1 MINFNPIRTMGAF
14 AILGLAACST
24 SYQASNMGG
33 EVDNLYFMASDA
45 RIATEYAVS
54 NNNPENFKEIEQIRD
69 IDGDV
74 ENFSAKNVNPEYI
87 AKYQSSAAPAAEE
100 ATVYF
105 DDSQT
110 GTELGTGDPNIN
122 AYDNYT
128 GANGSG
134 SVTNNNFFMSPM
146 MGFGMSP
153 MMGSMYNPYFGSG
166 FGSMGFY
173 DPFYSGFGFNPGF
186 GFRPGF
192 NLSLGMGFGFGNPY
206 FRRGFGM
213 YDPFMNYGYGY
224 RPGFGGLYGGG
235 FGYYPT
241 TVIVMP
247 GGNEANR
254 RQVVQGARPY
264 RSSSLANAN
273 TSSRSRSI
281 ASPTSSRA
289 SARRDALSN
298 NSSAVSRNRSSS
310 TNNSFSRS
318 QNDFYNSASAA
329 PSRRNINSP
338 VMNRSGNT
346 STRSSYG
353 TTNSSRTYRSSAPS
367 NSNSRSRNYNS
378 SSNSRSQYSAPSSN
392 SRSSS
397 PSYNRSRST
406 RTTTPSY
413 QRSTT
418 PSRSSTYSAPS
429 RSSSSYSAPRSS
441 GSSSRSTGGS
451 SSGSRRGN

>member
-110 GTELGTGDPNIN
+110 GTDLGTGDPNIN

-235 FGYYPT
+235 FGYPT

-310 TNNSFSRS
+310 TSNSFSRS

-353 TTNSSRTYRSSAPS
+353 TTNSSRTYRSSAP
-367 NSNSRSRNYNS
+367 SNSRSRNYNS

>member
-298 NSSAVSRNRSSS
+298 NSSAVSRNRSSATS
-310 TNNSFSRS
+310 NSFSRS

-353 TTNSSRTYRSSAPS
+353 TTNSSRTYRSSAP
-367 NSNSRSRNYNS
+367 SNSRSRNYNS

>member
-1 MINFNPIRTMGAF
+1 MINFNPIRTISAF

-24 SYQASNMGG
+24 GYQASNMGG
-33 EVDNLYFMASDA
+33 EVDNLYFMASDS
-45 RIATEYAVS
+45 RIATEFAVK

-74 ENFSAKNVNPEYI
+74 ENFSARNVNPEYI
-87 AKYQSSAAPAAEE
+87 AKYQRSATPAAEE
-100 ATVYF
+100 STVYF
-105 DDSQT
+105 DDSQS
-110 GTELGTGDPNIN
+110 GTNLATGDPNIN

-128 GANGSG
+128 GSNGSG
-134 SVTNNNFFMSPM
+134 SVTNNNFFMNPM
-146 MGFGMSP
+146 MGYGMSSM
-153 MMGSMYNPYFGSG
+153 MMGGMYNPYFGSG
-166 FGSMGFY
+166 FGRMGFY
-173 DPFYSGFGFNPGF
+173 DPFYSSGFGFNSGF

-206 FRRGFGM
+206 FGRGFGM

-235 FGYYPT
+235 YYPP
-241 TVIVMP
+241 VIVLP
-247 GGNEANR
+247 GGSEGNR
-254 RQVVQGARPY
+254 RQVVQGARGY
-264 RSSSLANAN
+264 RSSSLANSNA
-273 TSSRSRSI
+273 SSRSRSI

-289 SARRDALSN
+289 TARRDALSN
-298 NSSAVSRNRSSS
+298 NSSAVSRNRSSA

-318 QNDFYNSASAA
+318 QNDYYNSASATPA
-329 PSRRNINSP
+329 RRNINSP
-338 VMNRSGNT
+338 AMNRAGNT

-353 TTNSSRTYRSSAPS
+353 NTRNSSTYRSAAPS
-367 NSNSRSRNYNS
+367 SNSRSRSINS
-378 SSNSRSQYSAPSSN
+378 TNSRSQYAAPRSN

-406 RTTTPSY
+406 RTTTPTY
-413 QRSTT
+413 QQRSTT

-429 RSSSSYSAPRSS
+429 RSSSTYSAPRSS
-441 GSSSRSTGGS
+441 GGSSRSTGSS